1 MADQALGAEN
11 GRSASTVT
19 VVTVVIDKAMSI
31 RAVTGANDR
40 R

>member
-11 GRSASTVT
+11 GRSASAVTMVT
-19 VVTVVIDKAMSI
+19 VVTDIAISI